1 MGENIGTRKPSKK
14 LFIIGIIASEL
25 LHLAISNSLLPTNF
39 VNVNILELGIG

>member
-25 LHLAISNSLLPTNF
+25 LHWAITD
-39 VNVNILELGIG
+39 

>member
-25 LHLAISNSLLPTNF
+25 LHWAISSLLPTTF
-39 VNVNILELGIG
+39 VNVDILELGIG